1 MSASGRIWRRIWKYV
16 SSQQGISIVSTC
28 TFEKIP
34 NHLFAL
40 QAALTAAQ
48 MYPVQYLIVICGYYM
63 QVITSRVTEARR
75 EDINTFIVVASVP
88 HSGNNRQVLC
98 NLLAASFFMFPTPL
112 DGRDIL

>member
-1 MSASGRIWRRIWKYV
+1 
-16 SSQQGISIVSTC
+16 
-28 TFEKIP
+28 
-34 NHLFAL
+34 
-40 QAALTAAQ
+40 
-48 MYPVQYLIVICGYYM
+48 M

-98 NLLAASFFMFPTPL
+98 NLLAASFFMFPAPL